1 MAQTIAKL
9 TDSVKQ
15 YDKHNV
21 LDHISLNI
29 QEGEL
34 LGLIGPSGSGK
45 TTTIKCLLGMEKL
58 NSGSTEI
65 FGQRMPNRQVL
76 SRIGYMGQNTALYE
90 SLSAKE
96 NLIFFGHLAGIKGK
110 QLIKSINHNMEL
122 VNLENALNKTVNTFS
137 GGMQRRLSLAI
148 TLLSN
153 PSLIILDEP
162 TVGIDPK
169 LRQQI
174 WNQLKSLTKQGKT
187 VIVTTH
193 VMDEAERCD
202 KIGLIVEGRL
212 FAIGTPNELKQKFNV
227 ETIEEVFIKAEE
239 VKNQ

>member
-1 MAQTIAKL
+1 
-9 TDSVKQ
+9 
-15 YDKHNV
+15 
-21 LDHISLNI
+21 
-29 QEGEL
+29 
-34 LGLIGPSGSGK
+34 
-45 TTTIKCLLGMEKL
+45 
-58 NSGSTEI
+58 
-65 FGQRMPNRQVL
+65 
-76 SRIGYMGQNTALYE
+76 
-90 SLSAKE
+90 
-96 NLIFFGHLAGIKGK
+96 
-110 QLIKSINHNMEL
+110 MEL

-212 FAIGTPNELKQKFNV
+212 FAIGTPNELKQNSMLK
-227 ETIEEVFIKAEE
+227 
-239 VKNQ
+239 Q

>member
-9 TDSVKQ
+9 TDAVKQ

-110 QLIKSINHNMEL
+110 QLIKSI
-122 VNLENALNKTVNTFS
+122 
-137 GGMQRRLSLAI
+137 
-148 TLLSN
+148 
-153 PSLIILDEP
+153 
-162 TVGIDPK
+162 
-169 LRQQI
+169 
-174 WNQLKSLTKQGKT
+174 
-187 VIVTTH
+187 
-193 VMDEAERCD
+193 
-202 KIGLIVEGRL
+202 
-212 FAIGTPNELKQKFNV
+212 
-227 ETIEEVFIKAEE
+227 
-239 VKNQ
+239 